1 MNLLAKI
8 KWAFLPFFLF
18 AAAPIAHASTGSEHS
33 TLSLTSHPLAF
44 FALFIFI
51 IAYII
56 VFFEEQLHIQKSKP
70 MILAS
75 GIIWTL
81 VALLAHKV
89 GATETALQGINA
101 NLLEYIQLA
110 LFLLVAMTYISA
122 MEERG
127 VFSALRGWLVSRR
140 FSYREL
146 FLITGTL
153 AFFLSPVAD
162 NLTTALFMCAVLIAV
177 GKESPRLITLG
188 CINIVVAANAGGA
201 FSPFGDI
208 TTLMVWQAGAL
219 EFQQFFQ
226 LFVPSVVN
234 YLVPCLLMLSAV
246 PKGSPSSHNE
256 DVHLK
261 PGAYGMVMLFFI
273 TMATSVF
280 LHHYLAM
287 PAVIGMMTGL
297 GFLQLYGYFI
307 NRREKGKKADSDYEF
322 DIFKRI
328 ADIEWDTLLFFYGVV
343 LCVGG
348 LGTLGYLSTM
358 STLLYDQLGTAL
370 NLSAAYAQ
378 TPANIIIGILSAII
392 DNIPIMYAVISM
404 NPTMSEGQWLL
415 VTLTAGVGGSMLSI
429 GSAAGVGLMGQ
440 ARGYY
445 TFFSHLKWTWA
456 VALGYFASIATHL
469 LMNGSTF

>member
-1 MNLLAKI
+1 MKSLTKI
-8 KWAFLPFFLF
+8 FSFFLPLTLF
-18 AAAPIAHASTGSEHS
+18 ALPQLAQASSSATHASLGMT
-33 TLSLTSHPLAF
+33 THPLAF
-44 FALFIFI
+44 LALFFFVL
-51 IAYII
+51 AYVM
-56 VFFEEQLHIQKSKP
+56 VFFEEYLHIQKSKP

-75 GIIWTL
+75 GIIWFL
-81 VALLAHKV
+81 VALVAHQV
-89 GATETALQGINA
+89 DASQTALDGINA

-127 VFSALRGWLVSRR
+127 VFSALRSWLISRR

-146 FLITGTL
+146 FIITGTL

-177 GKESPRLITLG
+177 GKESPKFIALG

-226 LFVPSVVN
+226 LFLPSVVN
-234 YLVPCLLMLSAV
+234 YAVPALIMLMAV
-246 PKGSPSSHNE
+246 PKGSPGTHN
-256 DVHLK
+256 DPVILK
-261 PGAYGMVMLFFI
+261 RGAYGVVTLFFVS
-273 TMATSVF
+273 MAMSVF
-280 LHHYLAM
+280 LHHYLGM

-297 GFLQLYGYFI
+297 GFLQLYGYYI
-307 NRREKGKKADSDYEF
+307 NKNEAHSIKGDYEF

-328 ADIEWDTLLFFYGVV
+328 ANIEWDTLLFFYGVV

-348 LGTLGYLSTM
+348 LGTLGYLASM
-358 STLLYDQLGTAL
+358 STLLYDQLGSMMG
-370 NLSAAYAQ
+370 LSAAYSQ
-378 TPANIIIGILSAII
+378 TPSNVIIGLLSAVI

-456 VALGYFASIATHL
+456 VALGYFASIAVHL
-469 LMNGSTF
+469 WINASTF